1 MKRHARST
9 SARVGGAL
17 HRKVRRGEAKRR
29 EKVRKGEAKRRKE
42 VRSEEKKGREKR
54 REPKPK
60 RRGRHAKRIPE
71 VRQRARGG
79 RGGSGRAARGGS
91 GSRGSGQRLSLGL
104 DGRVIGALGL
114 QFDRHVPREPS
125 QVAFERRG
133 GRGERWAKRWP
144 GMPKMGCLGGLW
156 HAWDA

>member
-17 HRKVRRGEAKRR
+17 HRKVR
-29 EKVRKGEAKRRKE
+29 KGEGKRAE
-42 VRSEEKKGREKR
+42 AEEARSARQKDPGGTAACSWGKGRL
-54 REPKPK
+54 
-60 RRGRHAKRIPE
+60 GA
-71 VRQRARGG
+71 GG
-79 RGGSGRAARGGS
+79 PGGEWLAGIGS
-91 GSRGSGQRLSLGL
+91 KIKLGL

-133 GRGERWAKRWP
+133 GIP
-144 GMPKMGCLGGLW
+144 Y
-156 HAWDA
+156 

>member
-1 MKRHARST
+1 MLVGDGAAR
-9 SARVGGAL
+9 GG
-17 HRKVRRGEAKRR
+17 V
-29 EKVRKGEAKRRKE
+29 
-42 VRSEEKKGREKR
+42 
-54 REPKPK
+54 
-60 RRGRHAKRIPE
+60 
-71 VRQRARGG
+71 ARGG

-144 GMPKMGCLGGLW
+144 GMPNMGCLGGLW
-156 HAWDA
+156 HGEQSKGGCAARTSPRAARS

>member
-17 HRKVRRGEAKRR
+17 HRKVRKGEGKRAEAEEARSARQKDPGGTAACSWGKGRLGGEAP
-29 EKVRKGEAKRRKE
+29 GE
-42 VRSEEKKGREKR
+42 
-54 REPKPK
+54 
-60 RRGRHAKRIPE
+60 
-71 VRQRARGG
+71 ARGG
-79 RGGSGRAARGGS
+79 RGGSGGAARGGS

>member
-17 HRKVRRGEAKRR
+17 HRKVR
-29 EKVRKGEAKRRKE
+29 KGEGKRAE
-42 VRSEEKKGREKR
+42 AEEARSARQKDPGGTAACSGGKGRLGGEWLVG
-54 REPKPK
+54 E
-60 RRGRHAKRIPE
+60 GA
-71 VRQRARGG
+71 ARGG
-79 RGGSGRAARGGS
+79 RPGGS